1 MQMHMA
7 HGHIDERK
15 TKTVRKKNA
24 LQKCYWQT
32 KHRYKTKR
40 KNQSHEK

>member
-15 TKTVRKKNA
+15 TKNA
-24 LQKCYWQT
+24 LQNYWQT